1 MAQFITRQSGYS
13 TFVLNVGQFPRVI
26 AKHSEYSAN
35 CPKKNVILGLAS
47 DQPSSVTPPS

>member
-1 MAQFITRQSGYS
+1 MAQFGTRPSSYS
-13 TFVLNVGQFPRVI
+13 TFVRNDGQFPRVI

-47 DQPSSVTPPS
+47 DQLSSVTPPA